1 MDRFFNLTFWTHH
14 GDRKQFERFYI
25 KEENTGE
32 YLGEI
37 YAGEVK
43 KWNNFQGAIAL
54 LRSEKYPE
62 YSQMCYVHRKDED
75 GEIHISCIR
84 CVDENGNHIFVKNQN
99 SLFNDCIFCSYD
111 KNYDYK
117 TNTQISY
124 ITFFIEA
131 GI

>member
-1 MDRFFNLTFWTHH
+1 MDRFFNIKYWATH
-14 GDRKQFERFYI
+14 GDGKFSRFYI
-25 KEENTGE
+25 TEESTGE

-54 LRSEKYPE
+54 LRSEKHPE

-75 GEIHISCIR
+75 GEIVITCIKV
-84 CVDENGNHIFVKNQN
+84 VDENGNHIFVKNDNTQ
-99 SLFNDCIFCSYD
+99 FNDCIFCSYD
-111 KNYDYK
+111 KHYDYT
-117 TNTQISY
+117 TNTNISY
-124 ITFFIEA
+124 ITFFNNA